1 MILCVQNE
9 LDLIGF
15 KKSALAL
22 KIHQLKNQTKHKRH
36 VPLFTHFLLFFLK
49 A

>member
-1 MILCVQNE
+1 MILWVQNE

-22 KIHQLKNQTKHKRH
+22 KIHQIKNQTKHKKTCTT
-36 VPLFTHFLLFFLK
+36 LYTFFTLFLK